1 MGMRTFPEIQGDL
14 KGDIGKQFS
23 NRGFFLN
30 GFLGELEVSFKG
42 EGFSSSDFSSFG
54 VTLASVFGIKCGVSQ
69 TFSEIWRGLTVGY
82 TFFGVGIVEDWNSFL
97 GVFPYGFNR
106 DGDSS

>member
-1 MGMRTFPEIQGDL
+1 MGIRTFPEIQGDL

-42 EGFSSSDFSSFG
+42 EGFSSFG
-54 VTLASVFGIKCGVSQ
+54 VTLAWVFGIKCGVSQ